1 MKIAVYCRVN
11 EEDEHP
17 EDQRL
22 QLEVYAKHIGY
33 EYEVF
38 EEEDLPRAS
47 RPVKYALLKRLHAKE
62 FDGLLVWRLDRWAKN
77 LREMIL
83 EVKELIDKNIA
94 FISLKDKVDLS
105 KDPGKTVF
113 YLFSAFAEFERETTR
128 ERIISGLKRAKKEGK
143 KLGRP
148 FGVRDREPRQR
159 ASNS

>member
-11 EEDEHP
+11 DQDQHP
-17 EDQRL
+17 ENQRL
-22 QLEVYAKHIGY
+22 ELVVYAKRMGY

-38 EEEDLPRAS
+38 EEEDLPRNS
-47 RPVKYALLKRLHAKE
+47 RPVKYALLKRLRAKE
-62 FDGLLVWRLDRWAKN
+62 FDGLLVWRLDRWARN

-105 KDPGKTVF
+105 SEPGKAIF
-113 YLFSAFAEFERETTR
+113 YLFSAFADFERETTR
-128 ERIISGLKRAKKEGK
+128 ERIVSGLKKAKKEGK

-148 FGVRDREPRQR
+148 FGARDREPRQR
-159 ASNS
+159 AGR